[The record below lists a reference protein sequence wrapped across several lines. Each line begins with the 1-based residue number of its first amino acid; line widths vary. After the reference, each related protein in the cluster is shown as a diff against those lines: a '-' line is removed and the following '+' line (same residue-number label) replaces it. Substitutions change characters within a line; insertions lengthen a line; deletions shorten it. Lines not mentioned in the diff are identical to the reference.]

1 MATPVITH
9 AKVSGKPQGTDSTRV
24 YGNHWDATHVVTG
37 LENVDNTSDVNKP
50 VSTAQAAADAV
61 VAANAANA
69 SNLTSGTVPAAR
81 LPNPTAS
88 TLGGVQS
95 AAAVS
100 HNWINSISTSG
111 VPVLSQPAAA
121 DLSDGNSGTGAVAH
135 VGAPAIVGGTHT
147 AITGLGVRSTG
158 AAFDLKL
165 AATEVLTA
173 DRTLTVTLND
183 AARTVSLA
191 GNLTTAAALTQ
202 VGAFATTITAT
213 AITNSTLPAGT
224 HTLAGLDVAQNFTA
238 LQGII
243 GTDVPGSGYR
253 FYRGNASDYTEIV
266 KEAGGI
272 GIANADALC
281 FYTNF
286 ASAVVAAIDRTGN
299 VQSAAGIASSGAT
312 NGIGYST
319 GAGGAITQAT
329 SRSTGVT
336 LNKASGAITL
346 VSATGSAT
354 PTTFTVTNSAVA
366 ATDVVIVNQKSGTD
380 KYEIFVTAI
389 AAGSFAITFFTTGG
403 ATTEQP
409 VFNFAVIKAVAA

>member
-81 LPNPTAS
+81 LPSPTAS

-95 AAAVS
+95 AAAVA

-111 VPVLSQPAAA
+111 VPALSQPAAA
-121 DLSDGNSGTGAVAH
+121 DLSDGNSGTGAIVH
-135 VGAPAIVGGTHT
+135 VIAPAIVGGTHT

-165 AATEVLTA
+165 AATEILTA

-183 AARTVSLA
+183 AARAVSLG

-202 VGAFATTITAT
+202 AGAFATTLTSTA
-213 AITNSTLPAGT
+213 ATNSTLPAGT

-243 GTDVPGSGYR
+243 GNDSAGSGYR
-253 FYRGNASDYTEIV
+253 FYRGNGVDYTEIFKSSSGV
-266 KEAGGI
+266 GLADTLNFYSSFTASVVAGIGRDGTIASVGGI
-272 GIANADALC
+272 L
-281 FYTNF
+281 
-286 ASAVVAAIDRTGN
+286 
-299 VQSAAGIASSGAT
+299 SSSAT

-346 VSATGSAT
+346 VSAAGSAT
-354 PTTFTVTNSAVA
+354 PTTFTVTNSAIA

-380 KYEIFVTAI
+380 RYEIFVTAI

-403 ATTEQP
+403 TTTEQP